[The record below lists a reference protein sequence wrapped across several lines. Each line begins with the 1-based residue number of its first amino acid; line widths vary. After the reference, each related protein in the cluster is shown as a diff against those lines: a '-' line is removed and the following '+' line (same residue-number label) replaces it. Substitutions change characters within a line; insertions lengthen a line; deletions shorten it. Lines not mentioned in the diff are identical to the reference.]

1 MSVWVRPPKHLII
14 SFQRRHGFTGEG
26 YALMERRKVAS
37 QLLQPER
44 RKSENRKY
52 DSRWNPDCHH
62 ILVIAIVRQPGQPDL
77 WWNGE
82 RVMVVP
88 KIQKPLAR
96 LKEGGQPTAENQKKG
111 FNY

>member
-44 RKSENRKY
+44 RKSENQNMTP
-52 DSRWNPDCHH
+52 DSHH
-62 ILVIAIVRQPGQPDL
+62 ILVIAIERQPGQPVL
-77 WWNGE
+77 WRNGD
-82 RVMVVP
+82 RVLVVP
-88 KIQKPLAR
+88 KIRKPLTR
-96 LKEGGQPTAENQKKG
+96 PQEGGNPPPKIKKIG
-111 FNY
+111 FHY